1 MPPLARGVKPVGA
14 ALVAAPGDAKGRPLS
29 PPLRAAFKAVTE
41 CADSV
46 SEKVKRM
53 TIIKPVH
60 PQSENE
66 RPQPY
71 PVLQWVMCH
80 PGVLM
85 FSTIAVGTM
94 LASRCEAKHQ
104 SVAER
109 RVETEADIIDGDVP
123 LFV

>member
-1 MPPLARGVKPVGA
+1 
-14 ALVAAPGDAKGRPLS
+14 
-29 PPLRAAFKAVTE
+29 
-41 CADSV
+41 
-46 SEKVKRM
+46 M
-53 TIIKPVH
+53 TTIKPER

-94 LASRCEAKHQ
+94 LAARREAR
-104 SVAER
+104 SPNVAER

-123 LFV
+123 LFI